1 MMKKILLIILG
12 LFIVMVGA
20 ERMVLGEMFTSTT
33 CGPCVS
39 GNATLTGLLSQKGDY
54 LAVVR
59 YHMYWPGSGND
70 PWYNYNKTDNNGRR
84 GFYGFV
90 NYVPRFVIDG
100 TDAEGSG
107 QSAMWGTKIDD
118 RHGQDS
124 PFRMDVYRT
133 YQSAALEQGEGNI
146 LVTIENEGE
155 EEISSKV
162 YGALTESNVAYVGDN
177 GDPVHNQVMLD
188 MLDFFFG
195 SDVTLGPG
203 EIKTMGFDFHTNHL
217 VPVLDG
223 GLNPTGDTMVTDPDN
238 CELVFWC
245 QDFTTK
251 EVFQAAKVAV
261 PGDELPL
268 SVSGTRMVDNSG
280 DDVLEAD
287 ETAEIHVTLTNDD
300 SKKKTNVRA
309 ILQVDNDDIIV
320 ENAAAEV
327 GSLNAGQSLT
337 LDGGELSIKAGP
349 DYDGAFFTITVYAGA
364 DDGTYGFEAKSSG
377 VEEKSNNDA
386 ALSIPSIARTGSAL
400 NFATNSALSGFARVE
415 IFDAAGR
422 CVANLYNGPAS
433 ELSEISLPDV
443 CSGLYFIRVETE
455 TYVKT
460 ARIVLLD

>member
-1 MMKKILLIILG
+1 VLKKTLLIILG
-12 LFIVMVGA
+12 LFVVMVGA
-20 ERMVLGEMFTSTT
+20 ERMVLGELLTSTT

-39 GNATLTGLLSQKGDY
+39 GNSTLTGLLSQKGDY

-59 YHMYWPGSGND
+59 YHMSWPGSGND
-70 PWYNYNKTDNNGRR
+70 PWYNYNKQDNNGRR
-84 GFYGFV
+84 SYYGI
-90 NYVPRFVIDG
+90 NSIPMLAIDG
-100 TDAEGSG
+100 LDIIPGNQSG
-107 QSAMWGTKIDD
+107 QWGPTIDD
-118 RHGQDS
+118 RHGIDS
-124 PFRMDVYRT
+124 PFRMDLYRN
-133 YQSAALEQGEGNI
+133 YENPALEAGEGNV
-146 LVTIENEGE
+146 LVVIENESE
-155 EEISSKV
+155 DEVPFKL
-162 YGALTESNVAYVGDN
+162 YGALTESSCQYVGSN

-188 MLDFFFG
+188 MLDYYFG

-203 EIKTMGFDFHTNHL
+203 EVKTMGFDFHTNHL

-223 GLNPTGDTMVTDPDN
+223 GLNPTADTMVTDPDN

-245 QDFTTK
+245 QDFSTK

-268 SVSGTRMVDNSG
+268 SVSGTSMVDNSG
-280 DDVLEAD
+280 DGVLEAD

-300 SKKKTNVRA
+300 SKKKSNVRA

-320 ENAAAEV
+320 ENAVAEV
-327 GSLNAGQSLT
+327 GLLNAGQNLT

-400 NFATNSALSGFARVE
+400 NFAPNSALSGFARVE

-443 CSGLYFIRVETE
+443 VSGLYFIRIETE
-455 TYVKT
+455 TYTKT